1 MVVGVGR
8 DVLKFFGLYVS
19 TIIAFALC
27 FHIAGSHKVT
37 KIVHEISFK
46 SIISSNPWSTFSM
59 ITFNCLSPNVT
70 LGTFWRPF
78 NSIYVYLSDD
88 GGRV

>member
-37 KIVHEISFK
+37 KISHEISFK
-46 SIISSNPWSTFSM
+46 LIMVNFQHDN
-59 ITFNCLSPNVT
+59 F
-70 LGTFWRPF
+70 
-78 NSIYVYLSDD
+78 
-88 GGRV
+88 

>member
-37 KIVHEISFK
+37 KKVHEISFK
-46 SIISSNPWSTFSM
+46 LIIFPA
-59 ITFNCLSPNVT
+59 
-70 LGTFWRPF
+70 
-78 NSIYVYLSDD
+78 
-88 GGRV
+88 

>member
-37 KIVHEISFK
+37 KKVHEISFK
-46 SIISSNPWSTFSM
+46 LIISSKTSSM
-59 ITFNCLSPNVT
+59 MTLNCLSPNVT

>member
-37 KIVHEISFK
+37 KIIHEISFNLT
-46 SIISSNPWSTFSM
+46 IISSM
-59 ITFNCLSPNVT
+59 ITFNCLSTNAT

>member
-37 KIVHEISFK
+37 KIVHEISLNLAFIFW
-46 SIISSNPWSTFSM
+46 SISSM

-70 LGTFWRPF
+70 IGTF
-78 NSIYVYLSDD
+78 
-88 GGRV
+88 

>member
-27 FHIAGSHKVT
+27 FHIAGSHKVS
-37 KIVHEISFK
+37 KIVHKISLNLA
-46 SIISSNPWSTFSM
+46 IIFSM
-59 ITFNCLSPNVT
+59 VNFQHDN
-70 LGTFWRPF
+70 F
-78 NSIYVYLSDD
+78 
-88 GGRV
+88 

>member
-46 SIISSNPWSTFSM
+46 LIIYFQHDNF
-59 ITFNCLSPNVT
+59 
-70 LGTFWRPF
+70 
-78 NSIYVYLSDD
+78 
-88 GGRV
+88 